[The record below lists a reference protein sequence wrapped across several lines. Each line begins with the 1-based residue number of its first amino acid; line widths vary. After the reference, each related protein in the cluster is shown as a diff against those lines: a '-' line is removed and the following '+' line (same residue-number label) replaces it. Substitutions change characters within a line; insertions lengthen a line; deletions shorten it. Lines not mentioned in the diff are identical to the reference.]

1 MARSTKTFSEAD
13 WRKAMETATKKTPG
27 GYMSRR
33 ELMVALKMSDSESKQ
48 RLRELSEADKLDTR
62 QELRMTYDGK
72 WHPRSVYRLK
82 DVKP

>member
-1 MARSTKTFSEAD
+1 MAKTFSEAD
-13 WRKAMETATKKTPG
+13 WRKAMDAATKKAPS
-27 GYMSRR
+27 GYMSRK
-33 ELMVALKMSDSESKQ
+33 ELMAALGMSDTESRK
-48 RLRELSEADKLDTR
+48 RLRELNEAGKLDAR